1 MNHRAGHKSNRDRGA
16 FTLVELLVVLAL
28 TAAAATLAVVGLD
41 GVSRTARLRA
51 TGNQMI
57 SITRL
62 ASSEARMSG
71 APRLVTYLAD
81 RSAIAVSKPHR
92 SEEGISWDKG
102 ETWDLTSKVRIE
114 RIFVEGQNP
123 SEGRKD
129 ETSIRVR
136 TNGSMR
142 RHAMIL
148 DAADRFA
155 VVRMGGTSSAEVRL
169 LSRKPTST
177 TYELLAIELESIDDP
192 V

>member
-1 MNHRAGHKSNRDRGA
+1 MTYCAGYKSKRNRGA

-28 TAAAATLAVVGLD
+28 TAAAATMAVVGLD

-51 TGNQMI
+51 TGNQLI
-57 SITRL
+57 SISQL

-71 APRLVTYLAD
+71 APRLVTYLAN
-81 RSAIAVSKPHR
+81 RSSVVVSKPHR
-92 SEEGISWDKG
+92 SEEGIMWDQG
-102 ETWDLTSKVRIE
+102 EAWDLTSNVRIE
-114 RIFVEGQNP
+114 RILVEGQDP
-123 SEGRKD
+123 SEGSED

-136 TNGSMR
+136 TNGSML

-169 LSRKPTST
+169 LSRRPTST
-177 TYELLAIELESIDDP
+177 TYELLEIELESIDDP
-192 V
+192 A